1 MNPSLYRP
9 LDPLFQNSLRLALV
23 SLLSGV
29 EALPF
34 GALKEKTGA
43 TAGNLSIQIRK
54 LKDAGYVE
62 VTKQFQNNYPQTT
75 IRITEKGRA
84 AFRDYAECIHSYL
97 HPADPARPE

>member
-1 MNPSLYRP
+1 MNSSIYRS
-9 LDPLFQNSLRLALV
+9 LDPLLQNALRLALV
-23 SLLSGV
+23 SLLSGDEV
-29 EALPF
+29 LPF

-43 TAGNLSIQIRK
+43 TAGNLSIQIGK

-75 IRITEKGRA
+75 IRITEKGRT
-84 AFRDYAECIHSYL
+84 AFRNYAECIHTYL